1 MKTMSSGEESIC
13 SPDSTVSSLLR
24 SFSIDSANPRSNSW
38 VHYKDK
44 LYSSA
49 SEALEAY
56 IEDFDLSLTSPG
68 ISTGKICLCHSTPK
82 QTEFSK
88 RRAKAKR
95 ALGDVSQLVGL
106 GSRASPSGRQTEHDP
121 DSTSLATDDLLAFPA
136 DGSLPFDLLK
146 SRHPRSAWN
155 SRSLNTSRCP
165 CQTSSLDAKSAF
177 GLQEDGKAVARQNP
191 HKDLSKKKDQVSK
204 PDGYDAVASKG
215 SSRPLSLED
224 NSFSMRNYP
233 RWLTSQ
239 KSALSVS
246 GISSIPDFHYPAW
259 LKSYNLFPD
268 SAQSEGQNVN
278 VQSKASS
285 SQTLETLRKTHSGDQ
300 DSSNCFEQ
308 KDCWNRRGANK
319 VEGSCNSD
327 PEDQLEFLT
336 LKADKGLE
344 GSTQDV
350 SDTPEDA
357 ASPSTTE
364 ILGAERSWENAPAA
378 SKAPVPVCCE
388 DMGSAPPLP
397 KAEII
402 HKFLQDCLNDK
413 NKEAVS
419 CGDQHHRPLEALKL
433 MLFKL
438 QAIQGSFSQH
448 ETAEQEEELE
458 RLSGQAE
465 SEFKLCDS
473 EITPLTNSIQKALH
487 HLSRLQ
493 SLEDNSKQQEQT
505 SDREDKQQMKE

>member
-1 MKTMSSGEESIC
+1 MSSREESIC

-38 VHYKDK
+38 IHYKDK

-95 ALGDVSQLVGL
+95 ALGDLSQLVGL
-106 GSRASPSGRQTEHDP
+106 DSCASRSGRQTEHDP

-191 HKDLSKKKDQVSK
+191 HKDLSKKKDRGSK
-204 PDGYDAVASKG
+204 PGGYDAVASKG
-215 SSRPLSLED
+215 SSGPLSLED

-268 SAQSEGQNVN
+268 STQSEGQNVN

-300 DSSNCFEQ
+300 DGSNCFEQ
-308 KDCWNRRGANK
+308 KDCWDRRGANK
-319 VEGSCNSD
+319 VEGSCNCD
-327 PEDQLEFLT
+327 PDKCFPFNNLFSRHIKKPFRGNYT
-336 LKADKGLE
+336 L
-344 GSTQDV
+344 
-350 SDTPEDA
+350 
-357 ASPSTTE
+357 
-364 ILGAERSWENAPAA
+364 
-378 SKAPVPVCCE
+378 
-388 DMGSAPPLP
+388 
-397 KAEII
+397 
-402 HKFLQDCLNDK
+402 
-413 NKEAVS
+413 
-419 CGDQHHRPLEALKL
+419 
-433 MLFKL
+433 
-438 QAIQGSFSQH
+438 
-448 ETAEQEEELE
+448 
-458 RLSGQAE
+458 
-465 SEFKLCDS
+465 
-473 EITPLTNSIQKALH
+473 
-487 HLSRLQ
+487 
-493 SLEDNSKQQEQT
+493 
-505 SDREDKQQMKE
+505 